1 MRSKLWLAIGAV
13 LMSGACSETPLSPSA
28 IPMAAASTGAPHL
41 RWDVVATGCAPSP
54 APSPLPDEATARV
67 MIEGDGSLR
76 ATWPIVSTT
85 NREGTLY
92 ARFLSYGS
100 DWALCSWDT
109 VDQ

>member
-1 MRSKLWLAIGAV
+1 MRSKLWLAVGA
-13 LMSGACSETPLSPSA
+13 LLLSAACSETPLSPSA
-28 IPMAAASTGAPHL
+28 TPVAPTSSGVPHL

-54 APSPLPDEATARV
+54 APSPLPDERAARV
-67 MIEGDGSLR
+67 AIEGDGSLR
-76 ATWPIVSTT
+76 ATWPIVSPTD
-85 NREGTLY
+85 RAGTLY